1 MDHTYKA
8 AELFMRDCNCAQA
21 VTVAF
26 CDVTG
31 LDEDFMARLSSGF
44 GGGVGRMRE
53 ICGAVSGMVMV
64 LSHLYGYTDPG
75 EEDCNKAA
83 HYALVQE
90 LAEKFRAE
98 AGSILCREIL
108 DNPPSD
114 PNPTPRTEEYYK
126 TRPCARMVMI
136 AAKILDDYIAEHPI
150 QK

>member
-8 AELFMRDCNCAQA
+8 AELFMNDCNCAQA

-31 LDEDFMARLSSGF
+31 MDETFAARLSSPF
-44 GGGVGRMRE
+44 GGGMGRMRE
-53 ICGAVSGMVMV
+53 VCSAVSGMLMV
-64 LSHLYGYTDPG
+64 LGQLYGYTDPG
-75 EEDCNKAA
+75 EEDCHKAA

-90 LAEKFRAE
+90 LAEKFRQE
-98 AGSILCREIL
+98 AGSIICRELL

-114 PNPTPRTEEYYK
+114 PNPTPRTEAFYK

-150 QK
+150 EQ